1 MKKIFPILISVF
13 MLFGLTGCFS
23 EEDSGSVTDISGSAK
38 TSFNIN
44 ETAVYN
50 DVYYTITNV
59 EYSNGDDWDSPA
71 EGKQYVIV
79 TINIENKSEDKISY
93 NTYDWTMLNS
103 QGQEDEE
110 SFTIIDS
117 DTNLG
122 SGELIA
128 GGSKTGTIV
137 FEENKNESSLKLLYY
152 SDIFW
157 NENHTIEF
165 VIK

>member
-1 MKKIFPILISVF
+1 MKKVLMLIISIFV
-13 MLFGLTGCFS
+13 LFGATGCFS
-23 EEDSGSVTDISGSAK
+23 EDISQGVTDAK
-38 TSFNIN
+38 GNEKKSFNIN

-50 DVYYTITNV
+50 DVHYTITNV
-59 EYSNGDDWDSPA
+59 EYSNGDEWDSPA
-71 EGKQYVIV
+71 QGKQYVIV
-79 TINIENKSEDKISY
+79 TVKIENKSEEKISY

-103 QGQEDEE
+103 QGQENEE
-110 SFTIIDS
+110 ALAIIDS

-128 GGSKTGTIV
+128 GGSKTGTMI
-137 FEENKNESSLKLLYY
+137 FEEDKNETSLKLLYY

-157 NENHTIEF
+157 DENHTIEF